1 MTDRH
6 ATRRFLKIAIVCII
20 VLFFLGYTAYEI
32 QRVVFGPKIEVLSP
46 TMDSSV
52 STTSLIEISGVAK
65 NINNISLNDR
75 KIFTDE
81 QGNFN
86 ESLLL
91 SYGYNSFS
99 IKASDKFG
107 RNTEKIIEVIY
118 K

>member
-6 ATRRFLKIAIVCII
+6 ATRKVLQII
-20 VLFFLGYTAYEI
+20 VISIIALFIFIYTAYEI
-32 QRVVFGPKIEVLSP
+32 QKVILGPKLVVLSP
-46 TMDSSV
+46 ESGLLTSTSS
-52 STTSLIEISGVAK
+52 LAEISGTAK
-65 NINNISLNDR
+65 NIINISLNDR

-86 ESLLL
+86 EKLLL
-91 SYGYNSFS
+91 SYGYNAFV

-107 RNTEKIIEVIY
+107 RNTEKIVEVIY